1 MQMEEKPF
9 GSISYS
15 TTAIDSDSAKR
26 RTANLILDIE
36 NAQGLY
42 ASTDAQHGDT
52 PRIML
57 SPLFKEM
64 STGAQPEIFNL

>member
-1 MQMEEKPF
+1 MQMEEKSF

-26 RTANLILDIE
+26 RAADIILNIE
-36 NAQGLY
+36 NAQGPY
-42 ASTDAQHGDT
+42 ASSDAQHDDT
-52 PRIML
+52 PRFML

-64 STGAQPEIFNL
+64 NTGVQPEIFNL